1 MKKLDTQS
9 ERNQI
14 LACLIYTE
22 SPYSEKI
29 TKNPIF
35 DEYFN
40 VKKFMSVTN

>member
-29 TKNPIF
+29 IKNPLF
-35 DEYFN
+35 DELFN
-40 VKKFMSVTN
+40 VKRLIFNN